1 MMEWVK
7 LIYLYIG
14 LAGSLGAVSRYLV
27 GFIFLS
33 NSLFPFATLL
43 VNLVGCYAL
52 AYLTSRVFFLSSQL
66 KTVIGTGFIGAFTT
80 FSALSVETVELFDH
94 GKVLLALLYIVVSI
108 VGGIFMSNLGWK
120 KEVSE

>member
-1 MMEWVK
+1 MEWIQ

-14 LAGSLGAVSRYLV
+14 LAGSLGAISRYLV
-27 GFIFLS
+27 GIIFLS

-66 KTVIGTGFIGAFTT
+66 KTVIGTGFLGSFTT
-80 FSALSVETVELFDH
+80 FSALSVETIELFEQ
-94 GKVLLALLYIVVSI
+94 GKVLLAFLYIIISI

-120 KEVSE
+120 KR